1 MSDQNL
7 LPLQESFDR
16 YQYEAELK
24 ALFLQLYEDNL
35 KALADEIN
43 TYGMAHNG
51 PFSLIER
58 LVTADGLSVL
68 RQGDEAGMRYL
79 WNAWKHLNPER
90 GLHFIK
96 TYLQTMVGDAHQ
108 LNQMWQKKTEPYP
121 TYLRSAGEI
130 NYSSEHTFDDFFL
143 TSRIVADIDTD
154 IVPDRVVQSLKTAA
168 AARFHVKVR
177 LAKFSSTTVGF
188 GGISQLYQVLRS
200 KGIVKDLPA
209 YSANYQTF
217 SSAAVSFQMVRFG
230 GDAKDVELDDFTG
243 QNGELLSTGLLRA
256 DAPLRSRN
264 N

>member
-7 LPLQESFDR
+7 QPLQESFDR

-43 TYGMAHNG
+43 TYGMPHNG

-79 WNAWKHLNPER
+79 WNAWKSLNPER

-108 LNQMWQKKTEPYP
+108 VHQMWQKKSEPYP
-121 TYLRSAGEI
+121 TYLRNYNEI
-130 NYSSEHTFDDFFL
+130 NYSPTVTLDDFFL

-154 IVPDRVVQSLKTAA
+154 LVPDRVVQSLKTAV
-168 AARFHVKVR
+168 AARFHLKVR
-177 LAKFSSTTVGF
+177 LAKFSSNGVTF
-188 GGISQLYQVLRS
+188 GGASQHTQVLRS
-200 KGIVKDLPA
+200 RGVVKDLPA
-209 YSANYQTF
+209 YFSNNQTF
-217 SSAAVSFQMVRFG
+217 SGAAIAFQMAHFG
-230 GDAKDVELDDFTG
+230 GTAKDVELD
-243 QNGELLSTGLLRA
+243 
-256 DAPLRSRN
+256 
-264 N
+264 